1 MPKTS
6 VEFFFLPPNQTN
18 QHYTCTGSWLKKG
31 HNTGDLRVTIGNKNV
46 NGIFSPFGL
55 SCFHCI
61 NPRPPSANVQPLGRG
76 GGVRSNVPLSRRHSW
91 HPSTYCATLMRL
103 YDYKGF
109 TVCNIIN
116 CIIKI
121 QPTYIIIEEIDIIL
135 KKSLY
140 VVFFRDISGK
150 RHSSVANV
158 KSQLET
164 EVIYGSRAS

>member
-76 GGVRSNVPLSRRHSW
+76 GGFVQMFHCPVDTR
-91 HPSTYCATLMRL
+91 
-103 YDYKGF
+103 G
-109 TVCNIIN
+109 
-116 CIIKI
+116 
-121 QPTYIIIEEIDIIL
+121 IL
-135 KKSLY
+135 LLTAL
-140 VVFFRDISGK
+140 R
-150 RHSSVANV
+150 
-158 KSQLET
+158 
-164 EVIYGSRAS
+164 